1 VTTSMLIYYWDVGL
15 VLATADPSC
24 SGS

>member
-1 VTTSMLIYYWDVGL
+1 MLIYYWDVGL